1 MSYEFEQKHEVIAAV
16 ETITDLLAEERQKLA
31 EIPRNQTAARQLDVI
46 VNRLEGWRKT
56 FGPTKSL
63 PPRKKQGSPYTER
76 ELAAVLKAY
85 RKRGY
90 MGLTDEQK
98 EALRWFDKHFPQG

>member
-56 FGPTKSL
+56 FGPTRDFA
-63 PPRKKQGSPYTER
+63 PRKKGAPYSER
-76 ELAAVLKAY
+76 ELAAALKAY

-90 MGLTDEQK
+90 MGLSREQK
-98 EALRWFDKHFPQG
+98 AAFQWFDEHFPQG